1 MCLVAVATAK
11 TDSVS
16 QAKFFRLLG
25 IKPTEQEA
33 TPFGGLN
40 VVVKAHRALIEED
53 TKLEF
58 EDKGIKDL
66 RVFEMLRN
74 LEWLRLSHNPVH
86 DLKPLSN
93 LTNLQ
98 VLSLYGVPNQRGNLP
113 RIRDLSP
120 LANLVNLW
128 SLALDEH
135 AIEDLSPLARLSNL
149 KDLYLTNNQISQI
162 DQLSSLLPSKAC
174 SFPTIKSLISVLFQ
188 VWKV

>member
-1 MCLVAVATAK
+1 MCLVAVGTAK

-40 VVVKAHRALIEED
+40 VVVKAHRALIDED

-66 RVFEMLRN
+66 RVFEMLQN

-113 RIRDLSP
+113 RIRDL
-120 LANLVNLW
+120 LRKD
-128 SLALDEH
+128 LALDEH
-135 AIEDLSPLARLSNL
+135 APKMTRL
-149 KDLYLTNNQISQI
+149 
-162 DQLSSLLPSKAC
+162 PA
-174 SFPTIKSLISVLFQ
+174 FLIS
-188 VWKV
+188 KMHT